1 MNTSLRFYQFT
12 NKAVKTILSIVIINL
27 FILLMAFIAES
38 CNKTEMY
45 YDNGVAKNRF
55 LSALKDYKVNING
68 INIKNHIQSNT
79 NIIKSNS
86 TSGNSFHSNSI
97 STENNI
103 ITAYL
108 QFPVE
113 PSPSPTL
120 IQEVNTIQ
128 KLTEIIHSN
137 NAILQYESTV
147 SNIMYP
153 IDIPVDGVTSQLQPL
168 IYESKQYL
176 YSKGLTEQD
185 IQQMIIE
192 DSAQEVDLIPFVMG
206 LTQTENVPIATI
218 NYSHFLFNTS
228 FARSI
233 SWSDVG
239 SCAINGIIGD
249 LTLVMGL
256 SAVSS
261 RWSVLAI
268 KSAFKTVAKRALGP
282 VGVAIAVAEF
292 SFCLGQIALE

>member
-1 MNTSLRFYQFT
+1 MKTSLRFYQFS
-12 NKAVKTILSIVIINL
+12 KKVVKIFLSLFFINL
-27 FILLMAFIAES
+27 LILFIVFFAES

-45 YDNGVAKNRF
+45 YDNGEAKNKF
-55 LSALKDYKVNING
+55 LSSLNEYKVNINS
-68 INIKNHIQSNT
+68 IKIINHIQSNS
-79 NIIKSNS
+79 NFIKSNS
-86 TSGNSFHSNSI
+86 TSGNTLNSNSI

-128 KLTEIIHSN
+128 QLSEIIHSN
-137 NAILQYESTV
+137 NAILQYESSVT
-147 SNIMYP
+147 NIMYP
-153 IDIPVDGVTSQLQPL
+153 IDIPLDGVTSQLQPL

-185 IQQMIIE
+185 IQQMIME

-206 LTQTENVPIATI
+206 LTQIENVPIASI
-218 NYSHFLFNTS
+218 NYSHILFNKS

-233 SWSDVG
+233 SWHDVG

-249 LTLVMGL
+249 LGLVMGS
-256 SAVSS
+256 SAVTTS
-261 RWSVLAI
+261 WSVLAI

-292 SFCLGQIALE
+292 GLCLSQIALE